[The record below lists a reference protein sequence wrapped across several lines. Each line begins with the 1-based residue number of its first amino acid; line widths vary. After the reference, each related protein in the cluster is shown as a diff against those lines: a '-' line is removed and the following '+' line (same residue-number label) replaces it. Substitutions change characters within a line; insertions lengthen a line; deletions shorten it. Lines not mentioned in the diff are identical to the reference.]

1 MVLRIA
7 DDGDAPAVR
16 ADDVALGYG
25 LDCVVRALAV
35 HVRVDGFDQRTDSR
49 LGEHDDEVHTPQGG
63 DQLRS
68 MFSGQNRSTFSL
80 ESPHGLIIVDGH
92 HEHVSLLGRCLQV
105 PHVTDVQQVETAVG
119 EGHGAVGVAGV
130 ADTGDELLAGHDL
143 THECAFAF
151 GDQGSGIGDQGSGI
165 GDQGSGIGD
174 QEQLIP
180 DPRSPVPEVWDALVH
195 PGQKLKPGARVEF
208 EREGVRLHGE
218 VLGRHFHGRRT
229 VRLQADEGTTVA
241 AAIDQIGHIPLPPY
255 IHRADEA
262 SDRDRYQTVY
272 ARDTGS
278 IAAPTAGLHFTPQ
291 LIETLTTSG
300 VELTSI
306 TLHVGYG
313 TFKPVRVEHVE
324 EHEVDREHY
333 TVSDTAAA
341 ALTRAL
347 RDGRRIIAVGTTT
360 TRALESLAIEAGTV
374 RSATGNT
381 RLFIHPGHTFR
392 VVQGLVTNFHLP
404 RSSLLMLVA
413 AFAGRERTLA
423 AYREAVERR
432 YRFYSYGDA
441 MLIL

>member
-1 MVLRIA
+1 MNVREFDFDLPDDLIA
-7 DDGDAPAVR
+7 QEPSEVR
-16 ADDVALGYG
+16 G
-25 LDCVVRALAV
+25 
-35 HVRVDGFDQRTDSR
+35 QSR
-49 LGEHDDEVHTPQGG
+49 LLVLPRHSGSIEHTTFAHLADRVRPGDLLVLNDTRVFPARLLGHRVPSGG
-63 DQLRS
+63 AVECL
-68 MFSGQNRSTFSL
+68 
-80 ESPHGLIIVDGH
+80 
-92 HEHVSLLGRCLQV
+92 LLGRA
-105 PHVTDVQQVETAVG
+105 P
-119 EGHGAVGVAGV
+119 
-130 ADTGDELLAGHDL
+130 
-143 THECAFAF
+143 
-151 GDQGSGIGDQGSGI
+151 GI

-360 TRALESLAIEAGTV
+360 TRALESLAIEAGAV